1 MCFLLIIYFFIFI
14 STSVFINVF
23 SYEIIMN
30 FIQVFL
36 MFIHSFIVINSS
48 SFIKLIL
55 IFIDKIYCLFYVL
68 ISLQNLFVLLFFFF

>member
-14 STSVFINVF
+14 SPSVFINVF

-68 ISLQNLFVLLFFFF
+68 IGLQNLFVLSFFFF